1 MADDTAYR
9 FKYKAIETAF
19 LSSTFLYKSTN
30 ILLFKYIIIKK
41 ATPRLLACPGVYLML
56 NQEPIKSILGK
67 HELL

>member
-1 MADDTAYR
+1 MADDTVYR

-41 ATPRLLACPGVYLML
+41 QPRDRSFVPGR
-56 NQEPIKSILGK
+56 I
-67 HELL
+67 